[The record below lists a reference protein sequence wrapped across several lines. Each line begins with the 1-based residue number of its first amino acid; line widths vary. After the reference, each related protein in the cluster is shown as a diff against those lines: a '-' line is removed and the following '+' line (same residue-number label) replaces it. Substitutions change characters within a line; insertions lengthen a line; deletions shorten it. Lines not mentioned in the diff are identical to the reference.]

1 MIVTMLGND
10 RYISLTLPGKIAGKY
25 WLIDHDHKRKE
36 LISVEASN
44 GEWILKSNRHYSI
57 LDMNHQVVR
66 NTILKELSVYNLI
79 ETNTNEKVLL
89 FVEPNEIN
97 RQMYTKVVVPDN
109 FSMTIGRNQG
119 NDFVL
124 ENRFISGEHFKLSYT
139 NKQWLIEDL
148 NSTNGTYVNG
158 RKVKKQEL
166 FNGDLIYV
174 MGFKFIVAQNFIA
187 CTMFNEG
194 VTLKNKQL
202 KTLIPQTVQVEQTYD
217 DHESIPQKYFYR
229 SPQFKRNIE
238 EVELKIDSPPPN
250 AIGDEMPLIYVLGPS
265 ITMGMASLATASFAV
280 TNAMSNNN
288 PKMAIPAIIMASSML
303 LGSVLWP
310 TLARKFDRKRRR
322 KKEAIRQKKYKMYLE
337 KFMVQVHD
345 EMALQAE
352 ILHENI
358 LPVEESL
365 KYIQER
371 DAKLWGRVLNHDDF
385 LNLRIG
391 LGEEKLKG
399 RIVFNEKKFSI
410 EDDNLEEEMELLCS
424 EPKIM
429 KDVPKTIDLKEN
441 RFVGIVGPRNERM
454 DYIKGFIM
462 QMAALHSYDELKMV
476 FIYNDEHQKQLE
488 FVKWLPH
495 VWNEDQSFRYIAT
508 NKTELKELSS
518 YFEKELE
525 MRLSLNM
532 QDLKKLPSHFVI
544 FSLDNK
550 LSTEIQKKVV
560 SDLEKDIKVS
570 MISVDDEMKFLS
582 KETSIVIELDK
593 QKRGKLYDKKIVT
606 GDIREINP
614 DIMLTED
621 LMPYAIQLANI
632 VLETSGSNYNLP
644 TMITFLELFK
654 VGKVEH
660 LNALTRWK
668 ENDPTK
674 SLQAEIGINTMGET
688 FYLDLHEKFHGPHG
702 LIAGMTGSGKSEF
715 IISYIL
721 SLAVNYHPNE
731 LAFILIDYKG
741 GGMAKS
747 FENLPHTAGIITN
760 LDGSAIKRSLVSI
773 ESELKRRQAIFAEAS
788 KKIGESN
795 IDIYKYQRL
804 VRDGIMQ
811 EPLQHLFIISDEFAE
826 LKTQQP
832 EFMAKLVSA
841 ARIGRSLGVHLILA
855 TQKPSGVVD
864 DQIWSNS
871 KFRVSLKVQDK
882 SDSMEMLKRP
892 DAAELKETGRFYL
905 QVGYNELFELG
916 QSAWAGASYH
926 PSDEVVIDK
935 DNSVVVIDMNGRPIR
950 AAKPAKKRLQLEKP
964 KKQLDVITNYLSNIA
979 AEESIKIRQL
989 WLEPISENILLDDL
1003 YEKYRIEANSNLIHP
1018 VIGEYDDPVN
1028 QKQDILRLNFTED
1041 GNAIIYGTAGSGKT
1055 TLINAMIVSL
1065 MKEHTPDTVNLYLLD
1080 FASETLRAFEQA
1092 PHVGEVILSHE
1103 GEKIANLFKMMKK
1116 EVETRKQ
1123 LFADYGGSRQ
1133 MYMNSTGNAV
1143 PAIMIIINNY
1153 SAFTELY
1160 EEREEAVSYLSREG
1174 TKYGIYFV
1182 LTAVST
1188 TSIRFRLLQNF
1199 KQQLTLQLNDDHD
1212 YAIVVGKTGGLV
1224 PTKHKGRGLVRIEEV
1239 YEFQTAKLTLEENP
1253 YQTIVSI
1260 SQQLQSVYGDSAAK
1274 KIPILPENVS
1284 VSFLKSYAHFKGI
1297 ENIPIGVNHASL
1309 NVESYNFKKQYLNL
1323 ISSSNESGTVF
1334 TNELIILMD
1343 QIVEHPIYVLDFNNE
1358 LHIDGL
1364 KHVEHATA
1372 LAPSQKLI
1380 EQLFSIVLY
1389 RNNAYK
1395 DALAA
1400 NQEVESFEQVL
1411 IFIQSPANLLNAV
1424 DGELKQKLQLI
1435 LEKGEAHYNINVILN
1450 EASRELQSI
1459 SFENWYKS
1467 KIQKTEAIW
1476 IGSGLDDQHKID
1488 VNKTPEL
1495 RKDYDLPDDF
1505 GYIIHNRKAIKL
1517 KVLNPIKEEEY
1528 EQSFS

>member
-1 MIVTMLGND
+1 MIVTMLGKG
-10 RYISLTLPGKIAGKY
+10 RYISLTLPEKVAGKY
-25 WLIDHDHKRKE
+25 WLTDNDNKKKE
-36 LISVEASN
+36 LISIEASN
-44 GEWILKSNRHYSI
+44 AEWVLKSNRKYSI
-57 LDMNHQVVR
+57 VDSSQQVLR
-66 NTILKELSVYNLI
+66 NTVIKKLSVYNLI
-79 ETNTNEKVLL
+79 ETDTNEKVLI
-89 FVEPNEIN
+89 FVEPNDIN
-97 RQMYTKVVVPDN
+97 RQMYTKVIVPDN
-109 FSMTIGRNQG
+109 ISITVGRNQG
-119 NDFVL
+119 NDFVI
-124 ENRFISGEHFKLSYT
+124 ENQFISGEHFKLTFS

-158 RKVKKQEL
+158 RKVDSQPIY
-166 FNGDLIYV
+166 NGDLIYV

-187 CTMFNEG
+187 CTMFGEG
-194 VTLKNKQL
+194 LRLTNPQLRTLV
-202 KTLIPQTVQVEQTYD
+202 PQKVEADQHD
-217 DHESIPQKYFYR
+217 DEQEPIPQKYFYR

-238 EVELKIDSPPPN
+238 EVEFKIDSPPPN
-250 AIGDEMPLIYVLGPS
+250 AIGEEMPLIYVLGPS

-288 PKMAIPAIIMASSML
+288 AKMAIPAIIMACSML

-310 TLARKFDRKRRR
+310 TLSRKFDRKRRH
-322 KKEAIRQKKYKMYLE
+322 KKEAIRQKKYKHYLE
-337 KFMVQVHD
+337 QFMVKVQD
-345 EMALQAE
+345 EMMQQAE

-358 LPVEESL
+358 LPVNECLRYVE
-365 KYIQER
+365 ER
-371 DAKLWGRVLNHDDF
+371 DVKLWGRVINHDDF
-385 LNLRIG
+385 LKLRIG
-391 LGEEKLKG
+391 LGEEKLKA

-410 EDDNLEEEMELLCS
+410 EDDNLEEEMQLLCS

-429 KDVPKTIDLKEN
+429 ENVPKTIDLKEN
-441 RFVGIVGPRNERM
+441 RFVGIVGPREERIA
-454 DYIKGFIM
+454 YLKGLIM
-462 QMAALHSYDELKMV
+462 QMASLHSYDELKMV
-476 FIYNDEHQKQLE
+476 FVYNDEDQQHLE

-495 VWNEDQSFRYIAT
+495 VWNEDKSFRYIAT
-508 NKTELKELSS
+508 NKNELKELGS

-525 MRLSLNM
+525 MRLALNT
-532 QDLKKLPSHFVI
+532 QDLKKITSHFVI

-550 LSTEIQKKVV
+550 LSNEIQKKVFT
-560 SDLEKDIKVS
+560 DLEKDIKVS
-570 MISVDDEMKFLS
+570 IISVDDEMKYLT
-582 KETSIVIELDK
+582 KETSIVIELDGTC
-593 QKRGKLYDKKIVT
+593 GKVYDKSIVT
-606 GDIREINP
+606 GDIQEIDP
-614 DIMLTED
+614 DIKLSQS
-621 LMPYAIQLANI
+621 LMPYAIQLANME
-632 VLETSGSNYNLP
+632 LETSGTNFNLP

-674 SLQAEIGINTMGET
+674 SLQAEIGVNTMGET

-788 KKIGESN
+788 KMIGESN

-804 VRDGIMQ
+804 VRDGVMQ

-916 QSAWAGASYH
+916 QSAWAGASYY
-926 PSDEVVIDK
+926 PSDEVVTEK
-935 DNSVVVIDMNGRPIR
+935 ENSVVVIDINGRPIR
-950 AAKPAKKRLQLEKP
+950 AAKPAKKRMQLETP

-979 AEESIKIRQL
+979 LEESIKIRQL
-989 WLEPISENILLDDL
+989 WLEPISENILLDNL
-1003 YEKYRIEANSNLIHP
+1003 YEKYNVVPNSNIIMP

-1028 QKQDILRLNFTED
+1028 QKQAILRLNFSED

-1055 TLINAMIVSL
+1055 TLLNALIVSL
-1065 MKEHTPDTVNLYLLD
+1065 MKEHSPDTVNMYLLD
-1080 FASETLRAFEQA
+1080 FASETLRAFEKA

-1103 GEKIANLFKMMKK
+1103 GEKIANLFKMMKR
-1116 EVETRKQ
+1116 EVETRKA

-1133 MYMNSTGNAV
+1133 MYVNSTGNAV
-1143 PAIMIIINNY
+1143 PAIIIAINNY

-1160 EEREEAVSYLSREG
+1160 EEREEAINYLSREG
-1174 TKYGIYFV
+1174 TKYGIYFI

-1188 TSIRFRLLQNF
+1188 SSVRFRLLQNF
-1199 KQQLTLQLNDDHD
+1199 KQQLTLQLNDDND

-1224 PTKHKGRGLVRIEEV
+1224 PSKFKGRGLVRREEV
-1239 YEFQTAKLTLEENP
+1239 YEFQTAKITLDENP
-1253 YQTIVSI
+1253 YQEIVTFCKKI
-1260 SQQLQSVYGDSAAK
+1260 VQLYPDNSAV
-1274 KIPILPENVS
+1274 KIPILPKNVDIP
-1284 VSFLKSYAHFKGI
+1284 FLKNYNKGNGI
-1297 ENIPIGVNHASL
+1297 STIPIGVNKTNL
-1309 NVESYNFKKQYLNL
+1309 LVECYNFQKSYLNL
-1323 ISSSNESGTVF
+1323 ISSNGNGGTTF
-1334 TNELIILMD
+1334 TSELIKFVDETID
-1343 QIVEHPIYVLDFNNE
+1343 HPIYVLDYNNE
-1358 LHIDGL
+1358 LEL
-1364 KHVEHATA
+1364 ENLRLAEHANT
-1372 LAPSQKLI
+1372 LVTCQTMI
-1380 EQLFSIVLY
+1380 EQIFSIVLS

-1395 DALAA
+1395 EAIEAGILP
-1400 NQEVESFEQVL
+1400 EQFDQIVV
-1411 IFIQSPANLLNAV
+1411 FIQSPAALLNTLE
-1424 DGELKQKLQLI
+1424 DEMKQRLQLI
-1435 LEKGEAHYNINVILN
+1435 LEKGEAHYNINIILN
-1450 EASRELQSI
+1450 EKSRELQSI
-1459 SFENWYKS
+1459 SFDNWYKN
-1467 KIQKTEAIW
+1467 KVVKTEAIW

-1488 VNKTPEL
+1488 VNKTPDL
-1495 RKDYDLPDDF
+1495 RKDYDLSDEF
-1505 GYIIHNRKAIKL
+1505 GYIIRNRKAIKL
-1517 KVLNPIKEEEY
+1517 KVLNPIKEEEEY

>member
-1 MIVTMLGND
+1 MIVTMLGKG
-10 RYISLTLPGKIAGKY
+10 RYISLTLPEKVAGKY
-25 WLIDHDHKRKE
+25 WITDDDHKKKE
-36 LISVEASN
+36 LISIEAN
-44 GEWILKSNRHYSI
+44 KDEWVLKSNSKYSI
-57 LDMNHQVVR
+57 VDSNQQVLR
-66 NTILKELSVYNLI
+66 NTIIKKLSVYNLI
-79 ETNTNEKVLL
+79 ETDTNEKVLI
-89 FVEPNEIN
+89 FVEPNDLN

-109 FSMTIGRNQG
+109 ISITVGRNPG
-119 NDFVL
+119 NDFVI
-124 ENRFISGEHFKLSYT
+124 ENQFISGEHFKLTYT
-139 NKQWLIEDL
+139 NKQWLIKDL

-158 RKVKKQEL
+158 RKVEQQPIY
-166 FNGDLIYV
+166 NGDLIYV

-187 CTMFNEG
+187 CTMFGEG
-194 VTLKNKQL
+194 LKLSNPNL
-202 KTLIPQTVQVEQTYD
+202 KTLVPQKVETEQNEDEQDT
-217 DHESIPQKYFYR
+217 IPQKYFYR

-238 EVELKIDSPPPN
+238 EVEFKVDSPPPN
-250 AIGDEMPLIYVLGPS
+250 AIGEEMPLIYVLGPS

-288 PKMAIPAIIMASSML
+288 PKMAIPAIIMAGSML

-310 TLARKFDRKRRR
+310 TLSRKFDRNRRR

-337 KFMVQVHD
+337 QFMVQVQD
-345 EMALQAE
+345 EMTLQAE

-358 LPVEESL
+358 LPVHECLQYVEA
-365 KYIQER
+365 R
-371 DAKLWGRVLNHDDF
+371 DAKLWGRVLNQKDF
-385 LNLRIG
+385 LQLRIG
-391 LGEEKLKG
+391 LGEEKLQA

-410 EDDNLEEEMELLCS
+410 EDDNLEEEMQSLCS
-424 EPKIM
+424 EPKII

-454 DYIKGFIM
+454 DYLKGLII
-462 QMAALHSYDELKMV
+462 QMASLHSYDELKMV
-476 FIYNDEHQKQLE
+476 FIYNDEDQKQLE

-495 VWNEDQSFRYIAT
+495 VWNIDKTFRYIAT
-508 NKTELKELSS
+508 NKNELKELGS

-525 MRLSLNM
+525 MRSALNT
-532 QDLKKLPSHFVI
+532 QDLKKITSHFVI

-550 LSTEIQKKVV
+550 LSNDIQKKVFT
-560 SDLEKDIKVS
+560 DLEKDIKVS
-570 MISVDDEMKFLS
+570 IISVDDEMKYLT
-582 KETSIVIELDK
+582 KETSIVIELDGDC
-593 QKRGKLYDKKIVT
+593 GKVYDKNIVT
-606 GDIREINP
+606 GDIQEINP
-614 DIMLTED
+614 DIKLPQN

-632 VLETSGSNYNLP
+632 ELETSGTNFNLP

-674 SLQAEIGINTMGET
+674 SLQAEIGVNTMGET

-788 KKIGESN
+788 KIIGESN

-804 VRDGIMQ
+804 VRDGVMQ

-916 QSAWAGASYH
+916 QSAWAGAAYY
-926 PSDEVVIDK
+926 PADEVVTDK
-935 DNSVVVIDMNGRPIR
+935 ENSVVVIDLNGRPIR
-950 AAKPAKKRLQLEKP
+950 AAKPAKKRMQIETP

-979 AEESIKIRQL
+979 NEESIKIRQL

-1003 YEKYRIEANSNLIHP
+1003 YNKYNLVSNRDIIMP

-1028 QKQDILRLNFTED
+1028 QKQDLLRLNFSED

-1055 TLINAMIVSL
+1055 TLLNAMIVSL
-1065 MKEHTPDTVNLYLLD
+1065 MKEHSPDTVNLYLLD
-1080 FASETLRAFEQA
+1080 FASETLRAFEKA

-1103 GEKIANLFKMMKK
+1103 GEKIANLFKMMKR
-1116 EVETRKQ
+1116 EVESRKA

-1133 MYMNSTGNAV
+1133 MYIDSTGDAV
-1143 PAIMIIINNY
+1143 PAIIIVINNY

-1160 EEREEAVSYLSREG
+1160 EEREEAINYLSREG
-1174 TKYGIYFV
+1174 SKYGIYFI

-1188 TSIRFRLLQNF
+1188 SSVRFRLLQNF
-1199 KQQLTLQLNDDHD
+1199 KQQLTLQLNDDND

-1224 PTKHKGRGLVRIEEV
+1224 PTKYKGRGLVRMDEV

-1253 YQTIVSI
+1253 YHYIVTL
-1260 SQQLQSVYGDSAAK
+1260 SQQLSNEYGEMGAK
-1274 KIPILPENVS
+1274 KVPILPKNVDI
-1284 VSFLKSYAHFKGI
+1284 SFLKPYSAGNKM
-1297 ENIPIGVNHASL
+1297 ENMPIGVNKTTL
-1309 NVESYNFKKQYLNL
+1309 NVEKYNFKKLYLNL
-1323 ISSSNESGTVF
+1323 ISSNGEGGTVF
-1334 TNELIILMD
+1334 SNELLVLMD
-1343 QIVEHPIYVLDFNNE
+1343 QIVEYPIYVLDFNQE
-1358 LHIDGL
+1358 LTLDGL
-1364 KHVEHATA
+1364 TYVEHA
-1372 LAPSQKLI
+1372 SDINSCQKII
-1380 EQLFSIVLY
+1380 EQLFNIVLY

-1395 DALAA
+1395 DAIAT
-1400 NQEVESFEQVL
+1400 NQEPEWFEPIV
-1411 IFIQSPANLLNAV
+1411 IFVQSPANLLNTLE
-1424 DGELKQKLQLI
+1424 DELKQRLQLI
-1435 LEKGEAHYNINVILN
+1435 LEKGEAYYNINVILN
-1450 EASRELQSI
+1450 EKSRELQSI
-1459 SFENWYKS
+1459 SFDNWYKN
-1467 KIQKTEAIW
+1467 KIVKTEAIW

-1495 RKDYDLPDDF
+1495 RKDYDLPDEF
-1505 GYIIHNRKAIKL
+1505 GYIIRNRKAIKL
-1517 KVLNPIKEEEY
+1517 KVLNPVKEEEEY
-1528 EQSFS
+1528 EQSIS